1 MVILIH
7 FHIYKNMQKQHT
19 NNNAHSLT
27 DIKNSC
33 KAVYGSDGEMIE
45 ICKISKELEQGI
57 DIVSRYPRVATI
69 YGSARLDQNH
79 TACISAEEIAYRLT
93 KDHGYAIMTGG
104 AGGIMAAGNHGANRA
119 GGSSIGSTIKLNTE
133 QSTNPDVTEA
143 IPFEYFF
150 TRKTVLRYGSECAI
164 FFTGGFG
171 TFDELF
177 ELLTLLQTKK
187 IKKIPVILFGKDFWS
202 PLNSYIKETVL
213 EKFETIGTADMDL
226 YTITDNID
234 EVINIAKHAMTKA
247 DLGINE

>member
-1 MVILIH
+1 
-7 FHIYKNMQKQHT
+7 MQKNSTTLHADHT
-19 NNNAHSLT
+19 IHSLN

-33 KAVYGSDGEMIE
+33 KITYGQDGEMIE
-45 ICKISKELEQGI
+45 ICAISKELEQGI
-57 DIVSRYPRVATI
+57 DTVGKYPRIATL
-69 YGSARLDQNH
+69 YGSARLLKDH
-79 TACISAEEIAYRLT
+79 PACVQAEEIAYRLA

-104 AGGIMAAGNHGANRA
+104 AGGIMAAGNHGAHRA
-119 GGSSIGSTIKLNTE
+119 GGASIGSTIRLNHE
-133 QSTNPDVTEA
+133 QKTNPDVTVD

-187 IKKIPVILFGKDFWS
+187 IKQIPVILFGSEFWA
-202 PLNSYIKETVL
+202 PLDEFIKSTV
-213 EKFETIGTADMDL
+213 EDKFQTIAEGDRKL
-226 YTITDNID
+226 YKITDDID
-234 EVINIAKHAMTKA
+234 EVIMLAKHAPTKA